1 MKKTVSIM
9 QPYFLPY
16 LGYFQLIAASDVF
29 VSYDDV
35 DYIKGGWINRNRW
48 SLGGAVSFFNIP
60 LVAASSSKKINDI
73 SISNADVRWRSKLL
87 KSYSLNYS
95 KCHFYDEGLTIFQEI
110 LDLKDRNI
118 GDFNTSSLKIV
129 AKKLAIDT
137 DIVLSSQLSSGADL
151 GGSERVREIC
161 RSLDA
166 SRYVNAIGGTLLY
179 KASDFSAHGLDLK
192 FLQSNGTDKPTWS
205 GLSIL
210 HDITHIGIDAV
221 KELVHNYDL
230 VRPND

>member
-1 MKKTVSIM
+1 M

-35 DYIKGGWINRNRW
+35 DFIKGGWINRNRW
-48 SLGGAVSFFNIP
+48 SLGGAISFFNIP

-73 SISNADVRWRSKLL
+73 CITNADARWRSKLL
-87 KSYSLNYS
+87 KSYRLNYS
-95 KCHFYDEGLTIFQEI
+95 KCHYYNEGLAIFEEI
-110 LDLKDRNI
+110 LDLKDLNI
-118 GDFNTSSLKIV
+118 GDFNTSSLQIV
-129 AKKLAIDT
+129 ATKLAIDT
-137 DIVLSSQLSSGADL
+137 PIMLSSQLSRGVDL
-151 GGSERVREIC
+151 VGPARVKEIC

-166 SRYVNAIGGTLLY
+166 SQYVNAIGGKDLY
-179 KASDFSAHGLDLK
+179 KSSDFYADGIDLK

-210 HDITHIGIDAV
+210 HDITHMGIDTV
-221 KELVHNYDL
+221 KEMIHNYDL
-230 VRPND
+230 VRPNE